1 MSQCVFT
8 MYTMCKTDSKPEF
21 LISASSLR
29 YAWGFLWIFD
39 STVIVTPRMRARTH
53 TLHTVSVSDD
63 TDSIGA
69 LILQPSLV
77 DEILAKTA
85 LIEVHLH
92 V

>member
-1 MSQCVFT
+1 
-8 MYTMCKTDSKPEF
+8 
-21 LISASSLR
+21 
-29 YAWGFLWIFD
+29 
-39 STVIVTPRMRARTH
+39 MRARTH